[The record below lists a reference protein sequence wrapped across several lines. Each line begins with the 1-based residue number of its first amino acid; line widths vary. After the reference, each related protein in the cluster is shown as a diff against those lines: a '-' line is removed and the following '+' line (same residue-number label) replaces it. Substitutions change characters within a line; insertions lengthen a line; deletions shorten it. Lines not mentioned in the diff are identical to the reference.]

1 MNSQGSGEGKDK
13 THQHTTA
20 KYYPHDSHCR
30 HGRDICLPARAL
42 IAMWISNYDVF
53 IYKYFIVGQTVE
65 IDPLGHV
72 RVVEALQ
79 NSVQKCIPVILS
91 EIHIHI
97 AGVQVSLP
105 SRHLLHKGFMSFPIL
120 CKCPYRSRCPVS
132 SPTTMDSCCLLMLS
146 NLVALLC

>member
-1 MNSQGSGEGKDK
+1 MHICFVNSQGSGEGKDK

-79 NSVQKCIPVILS
+79 NFVEKCNPIILPGF
-91 EIHIHI
+91 HIHI
-97 AGVQVSLP
+97 AGVQQFHCRWSTFCIKDLYP
-105 SRHLLHKGFMSFPIL
+105 FQFYISDHLGQDVL
-120 CKCPYRSRCPVS
+120 
-132 SPTTMDSCCLLMLS
+132 
-146 NLVALLC
+146 